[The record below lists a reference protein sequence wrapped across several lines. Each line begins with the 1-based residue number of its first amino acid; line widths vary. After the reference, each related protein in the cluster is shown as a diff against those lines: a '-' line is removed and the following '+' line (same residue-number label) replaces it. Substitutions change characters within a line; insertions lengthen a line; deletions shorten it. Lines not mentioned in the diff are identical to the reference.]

1 MIVKSVSILRFGGLR
16 NLQLE
21 FSDGCNLIYGENEV
35 GKSTLQAFFK
45 AMLYGFSNRKE
56 NDKWERK
63 KALPWEGGLIE
74 GSMTVELDGR
84 LLEIRR
90 RMGVTAKEDEA
101 VVVNPVTGEIMREF
115 NAGNIGER
123 LLGISQPIF
132 EKTVWIRQNGTFM
145 GGRENELTA
154 RLMNLAQSGEENV
167 SADSALKKLTA
178 AKRKLRAPDR
188 RSAPGILDT
197 LEQRQ
202 RNLQEELKQSEQAEQ
217 ARIQSE
223 RELERVEQ
231 ELERLES
238 NERFRQLQSIS
249 QRGRRLKE
257 YARQLDELRHSSEY
271 YTLEKITEE
280 QNVAIEKAYAQYI
293 QALEHDKTETERN
306 IEAEAIQKKFGI
318 RKITALFFMLLGMIG
333 GISSVFFG
341 IYMLFSLILIAF
353 GAFLWFNNKE
363 NRKKYE
369 NNLEND
375 FAHALSEKNEQAEHL
390 RVLTECLA
398 KFGFQD
404 MESYRS
410 AYTAHLRA
418 VDKARTLYETCQDIL
433 QGERAADILRRAE
446 LAEKELQNLD
456 RYSLNVIGNDTDQYK
471 RRQELQRR
479 KVMLE
484 NAVQYEFC
492 TAHSSQEVRD
502 MQVQCRKEQDV
513 AERELYALTLAE
525 ECLKQ
530 AAEKMRDSLGSL
542 LNEQAGNVLGRIT
555 AGKYNRLLIGED
567 YRVKLSCA
575 DGRLQEAEY
584 FSAGTY
590 EQVYFALRMGLAQL
604 LCGGSPVFLD
614 ECFRLYDDTR
624 TELAVR
630 YLSEL
635 PERTQVFLFTC
646 QRREVSVA
654 QKENIR
660 IICLKKTSV

>member
-1 MIVKSVSILRFGGLR
+1 MIVKSVNILRFGGLR

-74 GSMTVELDGR
+74 GSMTVESDGR

-90 RMGVTAKEDEA
+90 RMGATAKEDEA
-101 VVVNPVTGEIMREF
+101 VVLNPVTGEIMREF

-123 LLGISQPIF
+123 LLGISQQIF

-154 RLMNLAQSGEENV
+154 RLMNLTQSGEESV
-167 SADSALKKLTA
+167 SADSALQKLTA

-231 ELERLES
+231 ELERLEG
-238 NERFRQLQSIS
+238 NERLRQLQSIS

-257 YARQLDELRHSSEY
+257 YARQLDEIRNSSEY
-271 YTLEKITEE
+271 YTLEKITKE

-293 QALEHDKTETERN
+293 QALEHDKTETECN

-318 RKITALFFMLLGMIG
+318 RKIIALFFMFLGMIG

-375 FAHALSEKNEQAEHL
+375 FAHTLSEKNEQAEHL
-390 RVLTECLA
+390 RVLTEYLA

-433 QGERAADILRRAE
+433 QGEHAADILHGAE
-446 LAEKELQNLD
+446 LAEKELQHLD

-502 MQVQCRKEQDV
+502 MQAQCRKEQGV
-513 AERELYALTLAE
+513 AERKLYALTLAE

-584 FSAGTY
+584 FSEGTY

-624 TELAVR
+624 AELAVR

-635 PERTQVFLFTC
+635 PEKTQFFLFTC

-654 QKENIR
+654 QKENIH
-660 IICLKKTSV
+660 IICLEKISI